1 MQDKYLEEIEEI
13 LKNAGEA
20 VPGEPRSDSER
31 PLEDRPRS
39 VSRATEAE
47 KPTSSYSPKGRRRP
61 TVTPGKLLLT
71 GLVVFV
77 VTAILQI
84 WILVWVGLALLVI
97 GYLLFFVTPRNI
109 SMEKRW
115 RGESIEDE
123 PESLWDRFKYW
134 IKS

>member
-13 LKNAGEA
+13 LKNAGETA
-20 VPGEPRSDSER
+20 PGESRSESEI

-47 KPTSSYSPKGRRRP
+47 KPTSSYSPKGRRWP

-77 VTAILQI
+77 VTAIL
-84 WILVWVGLALLVI
+84 
-97 GYLLFFVTPRNI
+97 
-109 SMEKRW
+109 
-115 RGESIEDE
+115 
-123 PESLWDRFKYW
+123 
-134 IKS
+134 